1 MFSPPCDFVSSE
13 FGKTSNC
20 PNAILGAL
28 PARHRNV
35 LQTLPPRLSEHRFE
49 VFLTSIRC
57 YDELCTRVFSLFSNK
72 TRLEQL
78 FFTSISKNNS
88 ESLNN
93 MCGLSRSRLAV
104 CVATLLGFHFESSL
118 TIRFKSG
125 FSRFPLH
132 LSLLGHSLVNAF
144 HFENVLH
151 FRFFIVL
158 QECKSANFSASK
170 IFLPS
175 GLIVK

>member
-1 MFSPPCDFVSSE
+1 MMNFALE
-13 FGKTSNC
+13 F
-20 PNAILGAL
+20 
-28 PARHRNV
+28 
-35 LQTLPPRLSEHRFE
+35 
-49 VFLTSIRC
+49 FLYFRTKR
-57 YDELCTRVFSLFSNK
+57 DLNNF
-72 TRLEQL
+72 

-104 CVATLLGFHFESSL
+104 CVATLLSLHFESSL

-132 LSLLGHSLVNAF
+132 LSLLGHSLVNAL

-158 QECKSANFSASK
+158 QECKSANFLCLENFPTVWFNRKISAAR
-170 IFLPS
+170 PS
-175 GLIVK
+175 AIVWL